1 MSDDIRYVVPE
12 DHVPG
17 PGYMKRVEAFG
28 ERVMIANVDGVYYA
42 ASDTCTHEDASL
54 SNGALKSDCTV
65 ACPLHGSRF
74 DLKTGEA
81 LDEPAEVPLR
91 TYRAEWS
98 DGNLVLFAG
107 PMETDD

>member
-1 MSDDIRYVVPE
+1 MSAIDSFIVPA
-12 DHVPG
+12 DKVPG

-28 ERVMIANVDGVYYA
+28 ERILVANVDGVYYA

-54 SNGALKSDCTV
+54 SNGALKDDCTV

-81 LDEPAEVPLR
+81 LDEPAETPLV
-91 TYRAEWS
+91 TYRADLI
-98 DGNLVLFAG
+98 DGNLVLYAANHA
-107 PMETDD
+107 